1 MSHQL
6 RQARTADIDT
16 LAGMAARSQTG
27 PWSAGQLMDSL
38 KAGHAITVLEQD
50 GYPIGFAVV
59 QIVLD
64 EAELLEIVID
74 RPYQRHG
81 WARCLLDHLQQQ
93 LRQQGVNRLLLEV
106 RAGNLPALSLYR
118 QYGLTEFSRR
128 RGYYPAAGC
137 REDAILMDMPI

>member
-50 GYPIGFAVV
+50 GHPIGFAVV

-64 EAELLEIVID
+64 EA
-74 RPYQRHG
+74 
-81 WARCLLDHLQQQ
+81 
-93 LRQQGVNRLLLEV
+93 
-106 RAGNLPALSLYR
+106 
-118 QYGLTEFSRR
+118 
-128 RGYYPAAGC
+128 
-137 REDAILMDMPI
+137 